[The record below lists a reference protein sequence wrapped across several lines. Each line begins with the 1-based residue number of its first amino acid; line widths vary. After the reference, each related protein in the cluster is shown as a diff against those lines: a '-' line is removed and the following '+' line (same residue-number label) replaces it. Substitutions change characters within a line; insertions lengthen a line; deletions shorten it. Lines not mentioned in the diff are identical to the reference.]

1 MVIVLLRHVYSRS
14 LFSCSLS
21 NAGITNIESRIL
33 ERLTSL
39 EELDLSKNKLSTLEV
54 SNSIT
59 VSSLKVLD
67 VSHNQLSCIDGLMSF
82 PNLES
87 LVLSDNLKLEVR
99 VTYEIIMCSSRKY
112 RYLPLPRVALKF
124 YSPCVR
130 KFQNALPPTHSEFQ
144 TPLPPSLLEFQR
156 CFRPL
161 QNFFINLLTP
171 PEIFFFG
178 LLKNRGVY

>member
-112 RYLPLPRVALKF
+112 PYP
-124 YSPCVR
+124 Y
-130 KFQNALPPTHSEFQ
+130 H
-144 TPLPPSLLEFQR
+144 
-156 CFRPL
+156 
-161 QNFFINLLTP
+161 
-171 PEIFFFG
+171 G
-178 LLKNRGVY
+178 WH